1 MKKKE
6 ILGYVIAVHGAAL
19 IGPFA
24 LLSGLRQFDAINSYF
39 IWIMLLGL
47 LIALFGLYIVAR
59 AEES

>member
-24 LLSGLRQFDAINSYF
+24 LLSGLRQFDAFDRYF
-39 IWIMLLGL
+39 IWIMGFGL
-47 LIALFGLYIVAR
+47 LVALFGLYIAAR
-59 AEES
+59 SEES